1 MRWQVK
7 AGAVLATA
15 VLVLAGVRLF
25 SADAAD
31 APGAPSADPPKQAAA
46 ATVSTPPSPAPTP
59 ASAPPPQAA
68 SRPPPPERPLP
79 PRLTDYLA
87 REYPNSAATR
97 QALMQIAYGWS
108 EAVNDVRGP
117 QDAKLA
123 GNDIARGIACA
134 LGPGVLATTGVD
146 QQTML
151 DRIKAARA
159 VMLDNDSDTT
169 AYLRFQ
175 SLAGGQYF
183 DDPGATSC
191 SFDPATL
198 PN

>member
-7 AGAVLATA
+7 AGAILATA
-15 VLVLAGVRLF
+15 VLVFAGVRLF

-31 APGAPSADPPKQAAA
+31 AHDAQPPDPLKQAAA
-46 ATVSTPPSPAPTP
+46 ATPPAPT
-59 ASAPPPQAA
+59 SAPPAPLTQA
-68 SRPPPPERPLP
+68 SRPAPPERPLP
-79 PRLTDYLA
+79 PRFTDYLA
-87 REYPNSAATR
+87 REYPSSAATR
-97 QALMQIAYGWS
+97 QALTQIAYGWS
-108 EAVNDVRGP
+108 QAVNDVRGP

-123 GNDIARGIACA
+123 GNAIAQGIACA

-175 SLAGGQYF
+175 ALAGGQYF
-183 DDPGATSC
+183 DDPGAAAC

>member
-1 MRWQVK
+1 MRWQFK
-7 AGAVLATA
+7 AGAILAAA
-15 VLVLAGVRLF
+15 VLVFAGVRLF

-31 APGAPSADPPKQAAA
+31 AQPADPPRQAAA
-46 ATVSTPPSPAPTP
+46 ATPPSPAPAPAGTP
-59 ASAPPPQAA
+59 PTQAA
-68 SRPPPPERPLP
+68 PAYKPPPPPERPLP
-79 PRLTDYLA
+79 PRFTDYLA

-108 EAVNDVRGP
+108 QAVNDVRGP

-123 GNDIARGIACA
+123 GNEIAKGIACA
-134 LGPGVLATTGVD
+134 LGPGVLARTGID

-175 SLAGGQYF
+175 ALAGGQYF
-183 DDPGATSC
+183 DDPGAASC
-191 SFDPATL
+191 SFDPAAL

>member
-7 AGAVLATA
+7 AGAILAAA
-15 VLVLAGVRLF
+15 VLVFAGVRLL

-31 APGAPSADPPKQAAA
+31 APPADPPKPVAA
-46 ATVSTPPSPAPTP
+46 ATPAPTP
-59 ASAPPPQAA
+59 AGVPPPKTAPA
-68 SRPPPPERPLP
+68 YKPPPPPERPLP
-79 PRLTDYLA
+79 PRFTDYLA

-97 QALMQIAYGWS
+97 QALTQIAYGWS

-134 LGPGVLATTGVD
+134 LGPGVLARTGVD

-159 VMLDNDSDTT
+159 VMLDSDNDTT

-175 SLAGGQYF
+175 ALAGGQYF
-183 DDPGATSC
+183 DDPGAASC

>member
-1 MRWQVK
+1 MRWQYK
-7 AGAVLATA
+7 AGAILAVA
-15 VLVLAGVRLF
+15 ALVLAGARLF

-31 APGAPSADPPKQAAA
+31 VPP
-46 ATVSTPPSPAPTP
+46 PAPPRQTASAAPVTP
-59 ASAPPPQAA
+59 ATSAPAAPVASAAPTSQA
-68 SRPPPPERPLP
+68 PPPPERPLP

-97 QALMQIAYGWS
+97 QALTQIAYGWS
-108 EAVNDVRGP
+108 QAIDVRTA
-117 QDAKLA
+117 QDAKSA
-123 GNDIARGIACA
+123 GNEIAKGIACA
-134 LGPGVLATTGVD
+134 LGPGVLAKTGVD
-146 QQTML
+146 QQVML

-159 VMLDNDSDTT
+159 VMLDNEDDTV

-183 DDPGATSC
+183 DDPGAASC

>member
-7 AGAVLATA
+7 AGAILAAA
-15 VLVLAGVRLF
+15 VLLFAGVRLF

-31 APGAPSADPPKQAAA
+31 APPADPPKQAAA
-46 ATVSTPPSPAPTP
+46 ATPPSPAPTP
-59 ASAPPPQAA
+59 ASVQPPQAA
-68 SRPPPPERPLP
+68 PAYKPPPPPERPLP
-79 PRLTDYLA
+79 PRFTDYLA

-97 QALMQIAYGWS
+97 QALTQIAYGWS

-134 LGPGVLATTGVD
+134 LGPGVLARTGVD

-159 VMLDNDSDTT
+159 VMLDSESDTT

-183 DDPGATSC
+183 DDPGAASC

>member
-1 MRWQVK
+1 MRWQFK
-7 AGAVLATA
+7 AGAILAAA
-15 VLVLAGVRLF
+15 VLVFAGVRLF

-31 APGAPSADPPKQAAA
+31 AQPADPPRQAAA
-46 ATVSTPPSPAPTP
+46 ATPPSPAPAP
-59 ASAPPPQAA
+59 AGTPPPQAA
-68 SRPPPPERPLP
+68 PAYKPPPPPERPLP
-79 PRLTDYLA
+79 PRFTDYLA

-108 EAVNDVRGP
+108 QAVNDVRGP

-123 GNDIARGIACA
+123 GNEIAKGIACA
-134 LGPGVLATTGVD
+134 LGPGVLARTGID

-175 SLAGGQYF
+175 ALAGGQYF
-183 DDPGATSC
+183 DDPGAASC
-191 SFDPATL
+191 SFDPAAL

>member
-1 MRWQVK
+1 MRWQFK
-7 AGAVLATA
+7 AGAILAAA
-15 VLVLAGVRLF
+15 VLVFAGVRLF

-31 APGAPSADPPKQAAA
+31 AQPADPPRQAAA
-46 ATVSTPPSPAPTP
+46 ATPPSPAPAP
-59 ASAPPPQAA
+59 AGTPPPQAA
-68 SRPPPPERPLP
+68 PAHQPPPPPERPLP
-79 PRLTDYLA
+79 PRFTDYLA

-97 QALMQIAYGWS
+97 QALTQIAYGWS
-108 EAVNDVRGP
+108 QAVNDVRGP

-123 GNDIARGIACA
+123 GNEIAKGIACA
-134 LGPGVLATTGVD
+134 LGPGVLARTGVD

-159 VMLDNDSDTT
+159 VMLDSDNDTT
-169 AYLRFQ
+169 AYLHFQ
-175 SLAGGQYF
+175 ALAGGQYF
-183 DDPGATSC
+183 DDPGAASC

>member
-1 MRWQVK
+1 MRWQVT
-7 AGAVLATA
+7 AGAILATA
-15 VLVLAGVRLF
+15 VLVFAGVRLF

-31 APGAPSADPPKQAAA
+31 VRDTPPPAPPRQAAA
-46 ATVSTPPSPAPTP
+46 TTPPSPAPTP
-59 ASAPPPQAA
+59 ASAPPALATQAN
-68 SRPPPPERPLP
+68 RPPPPERPLP
-79 PRLTDYLA
+79 PRFTDYLA

-97 QALMQIAYGWS
+97 QALTQIAYGWS
-108 EAVNDVRGP
+108 QAVNDVRSP

-123 GNDIARGIACA
+123 GNAIAGGIACA
-134 LGPGVLATTGVD
+134 LGPGVLATTGID

-159 VMLDNDSDTT
+159 VMLDNDADTV

-183 DDPGATSC
+183 DDPGAASC
-191 SFDPATL
+191 TFDPATL

>member
-1 MRWQVK
+1 MRWQFK
-7 AGAVLATA
+7 AGAILAAA
-15 VLVLAGVRLF
+15 VLVFAGVRLF

-31 APGAPSADPPKQAAA
+31 AQPADPPKQAAA
-46 ATVSTPPSPAPTP
+46 ATPPSPAPAP
-59 ASAPPPQAA
+59 AGAPPPQAA
-68 SRPPPPERPLP
+68 PAHKPPPPPERPLP
-79 PRLTDYLA
+79 PRFTDYLA

-97 QALMQIAYGWS
+97 QALTQIAYGWS
-108 EAVNDVRGP
+108 QAVNEVRGP

-123 GNDIARGIACA
+123 GNEIAKGIACA
-134 LGPGVLATTGVD
+134 LGPGVLARTGVD

-159 VMLDNDSDTT
+159 VMLDSDSDTT

-183 DDPGATSC
+183 DDPGAASC

>member
-7 AGAVLATA
+7 AGAILAA
-15 VLVLAGVRLF
+15 AILVFAGVRLF

-31 APGAPSADPPKQAAA
+31 APLADPPKQAAA
-46 ATVSTPPSPAPTP
+46 ATPPSPAPTP
-59 ASAPPPQAA
+59 ASVQPPQAA
-68 SRPPPPERPLP
+68 PADKPPPPPERPLP
-79 PRLTDYLA
+79 PRFTDYLA

-97 QALMQIAYGWS
+97 QALTQIAYGWS
-108 EAVNDVRGP
+108 QAVNDVRGP

-134 LGPGVLATTGVD
+134 LGPGVLVRTGID

-151 DRIKAARA
+151 DRIKSARA
-159 VMLDNDSDTT
+159 VMLDSESDTT

-183 DDPGATSC
+183 DDPGAASC

>member
-7 AGAVLATA
+7 AGAILAA
-15 VLVLAGVRLF
+15 AILVFAGVRLF
-25 SADAAD
+25 SADASD
-31 APGAPSADPPKQAAA
+31 APPADPPKQAAA
-46 ATVSTPPSPAPTP
+46 ATPPSPAPTP
-59 ASAPPPQAA
+59 TRVQPPQAA
-68 SRPPPPERPLP
+68 PADKPPPPPERPLP
-79 PRLTDYLA
+79 PRFTDYLA

-97 QALMQIAYGWS
+97 QALTQIAYGWS
-108 EAVNDVRGP
+108 QAVNDVRGP

-134 LGPGVLATTGVD
+134 LGPGVLVRTGID

-151 DRIKAARA
+151 DRIKSARA
-159 VMLDNDSDTT
+159 VMLDSESDTT

-183 DDPGATSC
+183 DDPGAASC

>member
-7 AGAVLATA
+7 AGAILATA
-15 VLVLAGVRLF
+15 VLVFAGVRLF

-31 APGAPSADPPKQAAA
+31 ATPADPSRQAAA
-46 ATVSTPPSPAPTP
+46 ATPTSPAPTP
-59 ASAPPPQAA
+59 AGVPPRQAA
-68 SRPPPPERPLP
+68 PAYKPPPPPERPLP
-79 PRLTDYLA
+79 PRFTDYLA

-97 QALMQIAYGWS
+97 QALTQIAYGWS

-134 LGPGVLATTGVD
+134 LGPGVLARTGVD

-175 SLAGGQYF
+175 ALAGGQYF
-183 DDPGATSC
+183 DDPSAASC